1 MRGFLGCETARVKT
15 RGVLSS
21 PGKKG
26 IGEHRDEERNLG
38 ERTPRKREGNS
49 VCKTIDYRLSGCVL
63 LKSRV

>member
-1 MRGFLGCETARVKT
+1 MRGFLGCETSSVKT

-26 IGEHRDEERNLG
+26 ITEHMDEERNWE

-49 VCKTIDYRLSGCVL
+49 VQNDRIEEDWGVCY
-63 LKSRV
+63 

>member
-1 MRGFLGCETARVKT
+1 VRGFLGRETSSVKT

-26 IGEHRDEERNLG
+26 IGEHRDEERKLE

-49 VCKTIDYRLSGCVL
+49 VCKMIE
-63 LKSRV
+63 